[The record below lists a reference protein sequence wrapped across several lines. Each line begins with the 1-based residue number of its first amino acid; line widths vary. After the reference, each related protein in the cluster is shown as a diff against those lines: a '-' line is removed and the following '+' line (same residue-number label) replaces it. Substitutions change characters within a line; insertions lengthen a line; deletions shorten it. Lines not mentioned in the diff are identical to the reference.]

1 MLFSSAYLNF
11 PSWTCTKSSLQ
22 SFPWLVTR
30 NLSLNT
36 SSIFPLGTEIIQ
48 THLFWPLGVD
58 IRDPTKVWFLF
69 VWGKIS
75 PQGAERKSK
84 RGSQVKSLKNVTY
97 SLEKLIKKKK
107 RRESLRFI
115 SLQCSP
121 FSLHASASTCTIF
134 FALSFFSWRRLCMC
148 GCLWLYNG
156 ITVIFYKSYGIN
168 KFTFCTNDKCCSM

>member
-48 THLFWPLGVD
+48 THLFGPLGVD

-75 PQGAERKSK
+75 PQRAERKSK
-84 RGSQVKSLKNVTY
+84 RGSQVKSLKNVMY

-107 RRESLRFI
+107 EGKAWGLLVYNVVLFLSMLLLPHVPYF
-115 SLQCSP
+115 
-121 FSLHASASTCTIF
+121 LHQAFC
-134 FALSFFSWRRLCMC
+134 WRRLYMC
-148 GCLWLYNG
+148 GCLWLCNG
-156 ITVIFYKSYGIN
+156 ITVIYYKSYGIN
-168 KFTFCTNDKCCSM
+168 KFTFCTNDKCCST

>member
-48 THLFWPLGVD
+48 THLFGPLGVD

-84 RGSQVKSLKNVTY
+84 RGSQVKSLKNVMY

-107 RRESLRFI
+107 EGKAWGLLVYSVVLFLSILLLPHVPYFLHQAFFLKETLHERLSMT
-115 SLQCSP
+115 LQWDHCHI
-121 FSLHASASTCTIF
+121 LQK
-134 FALSFFSWRRLCMC
+134 
-148 GCLWLYNG
+148 LWN
-156 ITVIFYKSYGIN
+156 
-168 KFTFCTNDKCCSM
+168 